1 MEQDYNTSLLHS
13 NLAFPLL
20 NILNEVRDSPAR
32 KALKDEVVK
41 RIKNSYVSM
50 IIYLMVSKFLDIFSQ
65 EEFDTLIEDIKKNE
79 YVLNETTLDLI
90 CSFHVERSILSVIDL
105 IFLIEHP
112 KINLYELLIKFG
124 KNFFEKDSNYI
135 GEFIFQ

>member
-50 IIYLMVSKFLDIFSQ
+50 IVYLMVSKFLDIFSQ

-112 KINLYELLIKFG
+112 KINLYELMIKFG

>member
-1 MEQDYNTSLLHS
+1 VEQDYNTSLLHS